1 MEEFENVRKL
11 ISLKKHEMPPSEF
24 VDDFLASFREK
35 QRVELMKRSVWS
47 LARERVE
54 MFFDDLFVPKWAV
67 AMGLVA
73 IAALMAWVAMPDRSG
88 SATAAVDNSG
98 AVPVSNGEQDSFVV
112 RPHKG
117 EPFEINGVRIMI
129 EVENHLD
136 IQQQDLAEQMSKGQG
151 ADVVIIPTG
160 GGMGIA
166 VPADKYRSAYDQAF
180 PK

>member
-1 MEEFENVRKL
+1 MEEFEKVRKL

-67 AMGLVA
+67 AMGLIA
-73 IAALMAWVAMPDRSG
+73 IAALMAWVVMPQ
-88 SATAAVDNSG
+88 NSG
-98 AVPVSNGEQDSFVV
+98 AKGAVAANAESTPAEVEGQEPFVE

-117 EPFEINGVRIMI
+117 ERFEINGVKIMI

-136 IQQQDLAEQMSKGQG
+136 IQQQELAEQMINGKGG
-151 ADVVIIPTG
+151 DVVIIPTG

-166 VPADKYRSAYDQAF
+166 VPADKYRSAYDEAF